1 MELQAKLPS
10 AYTCLGSTLDYWNFL
25 SSEGDIL
32 VLLSFILDRF
42 IQKRLIFNFK
52 FTKGEQSK

>member
-32 VLLSFILDRF
+32 VCFPLFRQIYRKKVDF
-42 IQKRLIFNFK
+42 
-52 FTKGEQSK
+52 

>member
-10 AYTCLGSTLDYWNFL
+10 AYTCLGSTLDYWNSL

-32 VLLSFILDRF
+32 VLLSFI
-42 IQKRLIFNFK
+42 
-52 FTKGEQSK
+52 